1 MMVDILSLY
10 LTSTVDARRLIC
22 EGGVYINHRRV
33 QEPEFLLV
41 MGEHILPNKITLL
54 RLGKENK

>member
-1 MMVDILSLY
+1 MY
-10 LTSTVDARRLIC
+10 LTSTVDARRLIS

-41 MGEHILPNKITLL
+41 MGEHILPNMITLL
-54 RLGKENK
+54 RLGKKNK